1 MNQAEAT
8 EKLVEALKKK
18 QKTKTKFYFSD
29 LVKML
34 DEKPRA
40 AKVFISQMVR
50 DEVLEL
56 WSSGS
61 SSMYGLKGVGK
72 QHATEENE

>member
-8 EKLVEALKKK
+8 EKLVAALTKK

-34 DEKPRA
+34 EEKPRP
-40 AKVFISQMVR
+40 AKAFISQMVR

-61 SSMYGLKGVGK
+61 TSMYGLKGLGK
-72 QHATEENE
+72 QHATEDEE

>member
-29 LVKML
+29 LVKIL

-40 AKVFISQMVR
+40 AKEFISQMVR

-61 SSMYGLKGVGK
+61 TSMYGLKGLGK